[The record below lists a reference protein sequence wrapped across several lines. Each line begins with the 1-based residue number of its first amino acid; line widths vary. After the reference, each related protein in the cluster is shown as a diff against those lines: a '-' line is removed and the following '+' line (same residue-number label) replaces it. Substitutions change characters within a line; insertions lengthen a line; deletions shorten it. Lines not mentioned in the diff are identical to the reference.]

1 MAAELGDTDDPTELV
16 PGDVAG
22 TKDKA
27 DTFRRI
33 ADGLAAVQRIDSEHA
48 WSGPAADAYRKTVR
62 DEQQRWDE
70 AAAAFGKA
78 ATALV
83 EHADS
88 LRTAQDAAA
97 RAIELYRQGEQET
110 ARAEKAHAAQ
120 VEAAGPTD
128 QVAPF
133 QDPGAA
139 KTAEARA
146 LLNVARSKF
155 GTSGAGTAEAL
166 KAAAESAPD
175 ASLLERMMDA
185 MRSSGGALFEAGK
198 SYAGGGLGALG
209 EMAMGG
215 LGLVAKPLHLMTDPA
230 ATISSGFAAG
240 AGVVHMVTTKEGW
253 GQTIGSLDEWK
264 KDPAA
269 ALGKAGANIAAT
281 VAGGGAGAASK
292 AGLAARVAKVA
303 KHAPEPELPKAPPRP
318 THDAEGYTL
327 PTEEELQRAREK
339 AAQPDPEPE
348 PEPPPE
354 KEQPRRPDPWEADD
368 HSDPI
373 DPMNPDP
380 DRYEAEPEPRE
391 RVEKPAYTPRFNV
404 DEELGRARSN
414 LDDAMRT
421 LADMERVSSPDLP
434 EQVKKVGELR
444 RRIDELE
451 AMKGTR

>member
-48 WSGPAADAYRKTVR
+48 WSGPAAEAYRKTVR
-62 DEQQRWDE
+62 DEQQRWDV

-83 EHADS
+83 EHAEY
-88 LRTAQDAAA
+88 LRTAQEAAA

-120 VEAAGPTD
+120 VEAAGPAD

-139 KTAEARA
+139 KTAEARI
-146 LLNVARSKF
+146 LLNVARGKF
-155 GTSGAGTAEAL
+155 GTSGVATADAL
-166 KAAAESAPD
+166 KAAAENAPD
-175 ASLLERMMDA
+175 SSFLERMMDA
-185 MRSSGGALFEAGK
+185 FRGSGGALFEAGK

-215 LGLVAKPLHLMTDPA
+215 LGLAAKPMHLITDPA
-230 ATISSGFAAG
+230 ATISAGFAAG
-240 AGVVHMVTTKEGW
+240 AGVVHMITTKEGW
-253 GQTIGSLDEWK
+253 GQTIGTLDEWK

-339 AAQPDPEPE
+339 AARPDPEPE
-348 PEPPPE
+348 PEPEPPQRETPPE
-354 KEQPRRPDPWEADD
+354 PGPRRGHPEDLHVLDPFNPDK
-368 HSDPI
+368 DPI
-373 DPMNPDP
+373 DFEPDP
-380 DRYEAEPEPRE
+380 PKASEPPPLSLRAAREDLQRAEAELKQAKLHEAWYERNQPE
-391 RVEKPAYTPRFNV
+391 
-404 DEELGRARSN
+404 S
-414 LDDAMRT
+414 
-421 LADMERVSSPDLP
+421 LP
-434 EQVKKVGELR
+434 EHRKSMSELTT
-444 RRIDELE
+444 RIAELE
-451 AMKGTR
+451 ARLGQ